1 MRTVTANDRHVLG
14 SNTAR
19 RPHPDPIRRA
29 VPDDFDRAAQ
39 VVKKTLRVIGLAGAA
54 GEWVDKN
61 YEAFTEQVERWGL
74 EPDHFLHML
83 LQQSL
88 ELSKQTTDA
97 EISKALTIVNER
109 TKQADWSKDDDDHE
123 DSCPNGK
130 CEHSD
135 ARHGVDGECQI
146 CNCPKTE

>member
-97 EISKALTIVNER
+97 EISKALTVINEK
-109 TKQADWSKDDDDHE
+109 TKQTDWSKDDDDHE
-123 DSCPNGK
+123 DSCPNDK

-135 ARHGVDGECQI
+135 ARHDVDGECQI